1 MGRAGPG
8 TCAEAMKRRSGAV
21 GAGSG
26 WCSTRGVGATIR
38 FWYVGFER
46 VVGVG
51 SDTTRGGI
59 LAFSGGAGGGGSRR
73 TTSTGTSARSGGWW
87 ASATTEDAAPS
98 PSAWRPTES
107 QSGQP
112 ASRSSIIAARTS
124 GVRPP
129 PQQVVIAAGQGDD
142 AGAGRSRIAHLS
154 DGHVEIEQQRALAVV
169 AHHAL
174 HPEDGR

>member
-1 MGRAGPG
+1 MGRGGPG
-8 TCAEAMKRRSGAV
+8 TCAEAMKRRSGGV

-26 WCSTRGVGATIR
+26 WCSRRGVGSTIR
-38 FWYVGFER
+38 VWYVGVER
-46 VVGVG
+46 AGG
-51 SDTTRGGI
+51 GGAATTRRGI
-59 LAFSGGAGGGGSRR
+59 LGSAGGAGGGGPTR

-112 ASRSSIIAARTS
+112 ASRSSIIAARIS

-142 AGAGRSRIAHLS
+142 ARAAGRRLAHLS
-154 DGHVEIEQQRALAVV
+154 DGHV
-169 AHHAL
+169 
-174 HPEDGR
+174 